1 MHLQRFSAMLAYEKN
16 NKLRREQAMNGILI
30 KPAGIELDS
39 SCATVDTVTL
49 EDMYATTPMRV
60 VKPTYHQPDEEE
72 LHTSFE
78 EAISDRVLAV
88 NRQLSR
94 LSGTNTGSL
103 YVRSQTSAPVKRD
116 GPVVRPTLPGRAWQR
131 DMLFVA
137 LSFMLVLVGFDLMG
151 LLILYMH

>member
-39 SCATVDTVTL
+39 SYATADTGTL
-49 EDMYATTPMRV
+49 EDTYATTPMRV
-60 VKPTYHQPDEEE
+60 VQSIYQQPDEEE

-94 LSGTNTGSL
+94 LSGTHAGNL
-103 YVRSQTSAPVKRD
+103 YVQSQTSAPVKRD
-116 GPVVRPTLPGRAWQR
+116 GLAVGTTLLARAWQR
-131 DMLFVA
+131 GMLFAA
-137 LSFMLVLVGFDLMG
+137 LAFMFVLVGFDLMG
-151 LLILYMH
+151 LLVLHLR